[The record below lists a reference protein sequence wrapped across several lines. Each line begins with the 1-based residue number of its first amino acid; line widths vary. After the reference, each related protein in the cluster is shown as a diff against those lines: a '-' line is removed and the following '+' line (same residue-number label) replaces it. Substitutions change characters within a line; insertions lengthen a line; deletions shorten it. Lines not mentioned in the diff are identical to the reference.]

1 MFRVIA
7 LVCVALTPGVSMAS
21 SYGDIRKL
29 DHEQKRI
36 IKKLIAGG
44 RKHLADL
51 PPRERRKAINT
62 AIAVGYTESRYRNLP
77 GGDRDSQ
84 GWRQERAMY
93 YPNPRDL
100 DASVKR
106 FYDEYRADASRGADL
121 GTRAQQV
128 QQSGTP
134 HVWDSLAPMANRI
147 RKEFSGK
154 AGGQKFSP
162 KRAGATKT
170 IPGVDNSDLR
180 KQLKLNYL
188 AERGKPGG
196 LLELASGLKQAVD
209 TPARQVPV
217 KNGGELLV
225 GAALKGLDGNPRLGS
240 TGGAIRPSDIIRR
253 AEKVDK
259 INNAG
264 KLPYQ
269 WGGGHGLTPAKLGE
283 LVDCSG
289 FVSQLLGVSPRVS
302 GQFAQSWG
310 KPGKGKFVTVYA
322 NPEHVLMSVKDPR
335 SGKLRWFGTSRQNP
349 GGGAGEISTP
359 DAGYL
364 SGFTAR
370 HPGRAGR

>member
-1 MFRVIA
+1 
-7 LVCVALTPGVSMAS
+7 MAA
-21 SYGDIRKL
+21 YGDIRKL
-29 DHEQKRI
+29 DSEQKRI
-36 IKKLIAGG
+36 IKLLIAGG
-44 RKHLADL
+44 RKHLSDL

-84 GWRQERAMY
+84 GWRQERKRY
-93 YPNPRDL
+93 YPDPRNL
-100 DASVKR
+100 KASIKR
-106 FYDEYRADASRGADL
+106 FYDEYRADAPKGANL
-121 GTRAQQV
+121 GDRAQAV

-134 HVWDSLAPMANRI
+134 DVWDGVAPMANSL
-147 RKEFSGK
+147 RKRFSGK
-154 AGGQKFSP
+154 AGGGANGGAKF
-162 KRAGATKT
+162 RAERSSTRT

-180 KQLKLNYL
+180 KQLKMEYL

-209 TPARQVPV
+209 TPDRQVPI

-225 GAALKGLDGNPRLGS
+225 GAALKGLDGGGPRLAN
-240 TGGAIRPSDIIRR
+240 TGGNITPGDIIRR

-259 INNAG
+259 LNNAG
-264 KLPYQ
+264 KLPYK

-302 GQFAQSWG
+302 GQFAESWG

-335 SGKLRWFGTSRQNP
+335 TGKLRWFGTSRQNP
-349 GGGAGEISTP
+349 GGGAGEIATP

-364 SGFTAR
+364 RGFTAR